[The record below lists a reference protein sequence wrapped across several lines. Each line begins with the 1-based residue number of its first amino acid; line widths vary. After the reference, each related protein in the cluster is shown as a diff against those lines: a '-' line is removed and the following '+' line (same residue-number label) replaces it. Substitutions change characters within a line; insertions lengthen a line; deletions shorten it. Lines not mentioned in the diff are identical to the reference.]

1 MAETKLVAKMRDKT
15 GKGASRK
22 YRVDGWIPVEFY
34 SSRDE
39 NVHLLLPSKEYE
51 KTLIRGHGLFNLEL
65 EGQEKNFQCIIKE
78 LQIDPVKGTVL
89 HADFQGV
96 KLGEKIVIKVPLIVL
111 GTSAGVK
118 AGGIMEFIIR
128 EVQVE
133 CLPTEIPEKLEIDV
147 SALNIGDSIRI
158 KDLKFENIVIL
169 DDPEEAVL
177 LVEHPK
183 IAKEFEEVPETV
195 EVAAP
200 EEPQEPE
207 VIRARRKEEDEEEEK
222 KK

>member
-1 MAETKLVAKMRDKT
+1 MRDKT

-34 SSRDE
+34 SSHDE

-51 KTLIRGHGLFNLEL
+51 KTLIHSHGLFNLEL
-65 EGQEKNFQCIIKE
+65 EGQEKNYQCIIKE

-96 KLGEKIVIKVPLIVL
+96 KMGEKILIKVPLMVQ

-128 EVQVE
+128 EVEVE
-133 CLPTEIPEKLEIDV
+133 CLPTEIPEKLVIDV

-169 DDPEEAVL
+169 DDPEETVI

-183 IAKEFEEVPETV
+183 IAKEFEEVPEGA
-195 EVAAP
+195 EVVAP

-222 KK
+222 